1 MTKCGESK
9 MNESI
14 KNETTRNES
23 KLNEETAQILDR
35 AKTAMIVVDMQN
47 AFLSDKGSMTQG
59 GMDITELKKTVA
71 PVMRLVDACH
81 SADVP
86 IIFTRYVL
94 RADYKDAGLRSERR
108 PEFKK
113 INSLVA
119 GTWDVELDPGMDA
132 QPGDYI
138 LDKTRYSSFYNTS
151 LEVILR
157 GLEVDTLIVCGV
169 TTEICVESTI
179 RDAYFRDYKI
189 CVPEDAVAAMD
200 VERHLGTLKTIQY
213 GFGMVAS
220 SETIIKAL
228 GVTLDRQGSPLVG

>member
-1 MTKCGESK
+1 MST
-9 MNESI
+9 
-14 KNETTRNES
+14 KNETT
-23 KLNEETAQILDR
+23 KNEETARFLEK

-47 AFLSDKGSMTQG
+47 AFLSDEGSMTQG
-59 GMDITELKKTVA
+59 GMDITELKKTVT
-71 PVMRLVDACH
+71 PVRRLVDACH
-81 SADVP
+81 RADVP

-157 GLEVDTLIVCGV
+157 GLRVDALIICGV
-169 TTEICVESTI
+169 TTEICVESTV

-200 VERHLGTLKTIQY
+200 VERHRGTLRTIQY
-213 GFGMVAS
+213 GFGTVTT
-220 SETIIKAL
+220 SEAIITAL
-228 GVTLDRQGSPLVG
+228 GVTFDRRESPLVG